1 MGMTLDVGPIGAVM
15 IFSSDPAQS
24 ATWWSG
30 LIGAPVHAEDGF
42 HWLDVNGVE
51 FGFHPA
57 DPVKNP
63 QGASTVAYW
72 TTRDLDEAMAVV
84 VEAGGTRH
92 RGPLS
97 VEPGRRIAQV
107 ADPFGAVIG
116 LEQRP

>member
-15 IFSSDPAQS
+15 IFSCDPARS
-24 ATWWSG
+24 ANWWSG
-30 LIGAPVHAEDGF
+30 LIGAPVHADGGF

-63 QGASTVAYW
+63 VGASTVPYW
-72 TTRDLDEAMAVV
+72 ITRDLGQAIAAL
-84 VEAGGTRH
+84 VEAGGTLH

-107 ADPFGAVIG
+107 VDPFGAVIG